1 MIVFDSTFLVDYLNE
16 EDAAAA
22 FLEAH
27 TGKPFFAPSLALFEA
42 YRGAAQS
49 AGRDGVE
56 RVTTALDWIEPL
68 DLTEPVAREAATIE
82 AELLEEGNPI
92 NLGDVLIAA
101 VCRHNGGQLVT
112 RDADFDAVDDLEIL
126 SY

>member
-22 FLEAH
+22 FLEEH
-27 TGKPFFAPSLALFEA
+27 DGKPFFAPSLALFEA
-42 YRGAAQS
+42 YRGAARS
-49 AGRDGVE
+49 VGHDGVE
-56 RVTTALDWIEPL
+56 RVTTGLDWIEPL

-82 AELLEEGNPI
+82 AELLEDGTPI

-112 RDADFDAVDDLEIL
+112 RDADFDAVDDLEL
-126 SY
+126 VSY